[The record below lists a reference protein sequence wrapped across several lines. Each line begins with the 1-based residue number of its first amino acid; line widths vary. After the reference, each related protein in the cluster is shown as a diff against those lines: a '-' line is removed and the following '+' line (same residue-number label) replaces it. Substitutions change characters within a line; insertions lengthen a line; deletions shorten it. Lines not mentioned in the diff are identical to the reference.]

1 MAGSYQAREA
11 DTMRRVT
18 VSALTIAVSMAL
30 LPLMLGCGSAS
41 LVADDEGPEAIEVGN
56 KAFSAE
62 MYEPALNAYKIAQE
76 AMPER
81 FEPMYN
87 TANTL
92 YRQQRF
98 REAIELYD
106 QILARP
112 DSGLS
117 DSTTFNVGNALYGA
131 SQPEQAIEMY
141 KQALRNNPDDFDA
154 KHNLELALAHL
165 PQPPQPEQPPESS
178 QEQPTPEPQQQE
190 PEDQEQEGNQQQPD
204 QQNEGEAE
212 ENESENEGE
221 PQEGDSEAEPTEPEG
236 EPSEPGAG
244 DQPLEEI
251 VPPSGLTE
259 EQARQLLE
267 MVGES
272 AEPLRNAIQRR
283 SLLGIGT
290 PPAQEW

>member
-1 MAGSYQAREA
+1 
-11 DTMRRVT
+11 MRH
-18 VSALTIAVSMAL
+18 LIAVL
-30 LPLMLGCGSAS
+30 LTTAMSATLLVVGCGDTA
-41 LVADDEGPEAIEVGN
+41 LIVDDEGAEAIEVGN
-56 KAFSAE
+56 KAFSAG
-62 MYEPALNAYKIAQE
+62 MYEPALNAYEIAQE
-76 AMPER
+76 SLPER
-81 FEPMYN
+81 SEPVYN

-112 DSGLS
+112 DLKLS
-117 DSTTFNVGNALYGA
+117 DWTTFNVGNALYGA
-131 SQPEQAIEMY
+131 DQPEQAVEMY

-165 PQPPQPEQPPESS
+165 PQPPQPEQAPESS
-178 QEQPTPEPQQQE
+178 QEQLTPEPAPQQPPDSQAEQQQE
-190 PEDQEQEGNQQQPD
+190 GQQPD
-204 QQNEGEAE
+204 QQNEGEPQ
-212 ENESENEGE
+212 ENEGEGE
-221 PQEGDSEAEPTEPEG
+221 PQEGQPEADPTEPDG
-236 EPSEPGAG
+236 EPSEPGTG

-259 EQARQLLE
+259 EQARRLLE

-272 AEPLRNAIQRR
+272 AEPLRNAIQIRR
-283 SLLGIGT
+283 SIPGA